1 MKGNLMKW
9 RIILRKLK
17 RKDRIGGGANDEKD
31 RNVCVLKDR
40 TQSVCG
46 GNLFKIYGE
55 LKEMIGKIKP
65 NLTEAGDRVSRG
77 RHRVGS
83 RLG

>member
-1 MKGNLMKW
+1 MKW

-31 RNVCVLKDR
+31 RNVCVLK
-40 TQSVCG
+40 
-46 GNLFKIYGE
+46 
-55 LKEMIGKIKP
+55 EMIGKIKP